1 MTITLYQGNQLV
13 DITRVQS
20 SREYKWIKHAQKK
33 TKKIYLTNLQK
44 GKGNSPIRK
53 LYTCTDIYE
62 TMQPRWAVRSP
73 EHTSCSHLSPGSL
86 LIESTSQKKYQPTH
100 RFASP
105 CQQFLTMAFH
115 LTCVPVNSP
124 SPACHAFNCFPALT
138 PHLAPTPIT
147 LLKATCL
154 LATPPRLCLVQGKS
168 VLFHESSFK
177 ILTVPLFCSRG
188 NGDLERLGNLLQV
201 TS

>member
-1 MTITLYQGNQLV
+1 MKQCNLGGLSGAQS
-13 DITRVQS
+13 TRAALTSVPAACS
-20 SREYKWIKHAQKK
+20 SNPRLRRN
-33 TKKIYLTNLQK
+33 TS
-44 GKGNSPIRK
+44 SPIV
-53 LYTCTDIYE
+53 LPVLAY
-62 TMQPRWAVRSP
+62 
-73 EHTSCSHLSPGSL
+73 
-86 LIESTSQKKYQPTH
+86 
-100 RFASP
+100 
-105 CQQFLTMAFH
+105 QFLTMAFH

-124 SPACHAFNCFPALT
+124 SPACHVFNCFPALT
-138 PHLAPTPIT
+138 LHLAPTPIT

-154 LATPPRLCLVQGKS
+154 LVTPPHLFLVQGKS

>member
-1 MTITLYQGNQLV
+1 MKQCNLGGLSGA
-13 DITRVQS
+13 QS
-20 SREYKWIKHAQKK
+20 TQAA
-33 TKKIYLTNLQK
+33 LTSVPAACSSNPRLRR
-44 GKGNSPIRK
+44 NTSPPIV
-53 LYTCTDIYE
+53 LPVLAY
-62 TMQPRWAVRSP
+62 
-73 EHTSCSHLSPGSL
+73 
-86 LIESTSQKKYQPTH
+86 
-100 RFASP
+100 
-105 CQQFLTMAFH
+105 QFLTMAVQ
-115 LTCVPVNSP
+115 LTCVPMNSP
-124 SPACHAFNCFPALT
+124 SPACHVFNCFPALT